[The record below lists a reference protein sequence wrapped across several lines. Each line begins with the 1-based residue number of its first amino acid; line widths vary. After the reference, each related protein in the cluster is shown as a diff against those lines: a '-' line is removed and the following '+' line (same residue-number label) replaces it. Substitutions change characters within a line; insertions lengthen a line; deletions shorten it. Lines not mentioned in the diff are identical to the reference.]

1 MVSGSKSQRLL
12 LSGSE
17 MKVLGHFLD
26 ESSGLA
32 VGEVEDGEGKGL
44 IAE

>member
-12 LSGSE
+12 LPGGE
-17 MKVLGHFLD
+17 MKMLGHFLD

-32 VGEVEDGEGKGL
+32 VGEVEDGESIGL